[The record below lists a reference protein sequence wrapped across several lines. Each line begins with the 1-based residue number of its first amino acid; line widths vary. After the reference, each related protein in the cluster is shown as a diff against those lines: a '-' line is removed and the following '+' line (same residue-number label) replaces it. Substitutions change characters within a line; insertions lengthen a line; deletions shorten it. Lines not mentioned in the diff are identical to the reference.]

1 MDKKTY
7 QAYIEEKK
15 ELVFEVSDKIW
26 EYAELSLK
34 EHKSCQLYCKV
45 LKEEGFTVE
54 NPVAGIETA
63 FAASFGSGSPVIGI
77 LGEYDALSGL
87 SQKAGAAERCEIL
100 EGGNGHGCGH
110 NMLGAGSRGKLLELQ
125 PRLLLDA
132 FQKLTRPVVRQF
144 PVDRHLSLF
153 RGMPELA
160 VAAFLVCQI
169 PTVFFQDSDDFRDF
183 HYFHRSLSFG
193 LAIQR

>member
-1 MDKKTY
+1 MNKKTY

-87 SQKAGAAERCEIL
+87 SQKAGAAAITCWEQ
-100 EGGNGHGCGH
+100 
-110 NMLGAGSRGKLLELQ
+110 A
-125 PRLLLDA
+125 PWRLPSA
-132 FQKLTRPVVRQF
+132 SKNIF
-144 PVDRHLSLF
+144 PKNL
-153 RGMPELA
+153 P
-160 VAAFLVCQI
+160 VAAL
-169 PTVFFQDSDDFRDF
+169 
-183 HYFHRSLSFG
+183 
-193 LAIQR
+193 